1 MKINSK
7 LLAVTGTAFVLT
19 SAQALPLL
27 QLDIGGGT
35 YVGGSEE
42 STIANAS
49 VFNLYAL
56 FDGSRGAPGSGTYY
70 ISAAISPRQ
79 DQSFPA
85 PNVGT
90 FTVNGVGYSTAN
102 MNYGIPP
109 LQVVDGMPGVQDLGA
124 HAVFPTYYAEFAFTF
139 GGSQSG
145 LYNTATD
152 PGDPLSH
159 PGTGLFYQQFLI
171 DVSGLLSDY
180 SIHFDLYD
188 TAVKRKT
195 GAYTLDSFAPFSHD
209 AQSGP
214 GGHHDGRVPDGGATV
229 ALLGLA
235 FAGLGA
241 GRRLMGR

>member
-1 MKINSK
+1 MNTTSK
-7 LLAVTGTAFVLT
+7 LLALSGTAFMLA

-56 FDGSRGAPGSGTYY
+56 YDGSRGAPGSGTYY

-79 DQSFPA
+79 DLSTPP
-85 PNVGT
+85 PNVGS
-90 FTVNGVGYSTAN
+90 FTINGVEYSTAN

-109 LQVVDGMPGVQDLGA
+109 LQVIDGMPGVQDLGR
-124 HAVFPTYYAEFAFTF
+124 HDVYPTYYAEVAFTF
-139 GGSQSG
+139 GGSQSAG
-145 LYNTATD
+145 YNTATD

-171 DVSGLLSDY
+171 DVSSLLSAY

-188 TAVKRKT
+188 TAIKRKI
-195 GAYTLDSFAPFSHD
+195 GSYTLDDFAPFSHD
-209 AQSGP
+209 AQSGS
-214 GGHHDGRVPDGGATV
+214 GGHHDQVPDGGTTV

-241 GRRLMGR
+241 GRRFLSR